1 MPLGHG
7 KNTWCCARGGSCAH
21 GHQVEAA
28 PSDDVARGR
37 SVTDERSVGS
47 QDHGEAWI
55 CVSDTRGGKALGLCA
70 GKGMIRR
77 WEGAAREVWR
87 EV

>member
-1 MPLGHG
+1 MGVAIIPRALGTWKHG
-7 KNTWCCARGGSCAH
+7 AVHGGTWARGLSIT
-21 GHQVEAA
+21 E
-28 PSDDVARGR
+28 
-37 SVTDERSVGS
+37 ERSVGS
-47 QDHGEAWI
+47 QDHGEAWM
-55 CVSDTRGGKALGLCA
+55 CVPDTRGGKALGLCA